1 MKPKQLI
8 PIIFYILIGLALL
21 ICGLLNILDSFWCNM
36 GGTLIFVGVF
46 RIVRFLIYRF
56 NSKYKEQV
64 DISVTDERNRFLRAN
79 AWAWAGYL
87 FILISAVATITF
99 KVLEM
104 EREMM
109 MCSYAVCL
117 ILVLYWVSYLILR
130 KKY

>member
-1 MKPKQLI
+1 MKSKQLI
-8 PIIFYILIGLALL
+8 PLIIYMLIGLVLL
-21 ICGLLNILDSFWCNM
+21 VGGLLNILDPFWCNM
-36 GGTLIFVGVF
+36 GGTLLFVGGF
-46 RIVRFLIYRF
+46 RLVRTLIYHF
-56 NSKYKEQV
+56 NSKYKEKV
-64 DISVTDERNRFLRAN
+64 DIDVNDERNRFLRAR
-79 AWAWAGYL
+79 AWSWAGYL

-109 MCSYAVCL
+109 MCSYAACL